1 VHSVDEDLE
10 DIARDVVAQF
20 APDELGLFDATVA
33 ALRGR
38 TPKTARGGVDE
49 LLGFGIDVVES
60 VITVAVLMGTKA
72 AFDQFV
78 QVAGTNAGTAAA
90 GRAKRLLDRARHR
103 PARAVPH
110 TPVPLAED
118 QLAAVRAAAVKEI
131 AAFGLPEE
139 RSAQIANAII
149 GRLAVPESPAPGGTP

>member
-1 VHSVDEDLE
+1 MHSADEGLE
-10 DIARDVVAQF
+10 DIARDVVAHF
-20 APDELGLFDATVA
+20 APDELGLFEATAA

-38 TPKTARGGVDE
+38 APNTARGGADE

-60 VITVAVLMGTKA
+60 VITIAVLTGTKA
-72 AFDQFV
+72 AFDQFM
-78 QVAGTNAGTAAA
+78 QVTGTNAGTAAA
-90 GRAKRLLDRARHR
+90 GRAKQLLNRARRR

-110 TPVPLAED
+110 APVPLDEN

-139 RSAQIANAII
+139 RSAQIANAIV
-149 GRLAVPESPAPGGTP
+149 GRLAVPENPTPGGTP